1 MPKRVGLKQWRL
13 SQTHGPQE
21 ILRNWSSGEGSL
33 KKPCGG
39 TLMQVRSLVLGLT
52 LLLQKSIALSS
63 SLKKRTDEARKVF
76 QGIPSIWMDESEAL
90 RIIRAKLAVQEKN
103 APLIKSLVFDREVGH
118 IREGDTPLNS
128 LWFSYHCILYSEAHP
143 GISEN
148 EVAKIVKERNSIPQ
162 TFDFTMF
169 RE

>member
-1 MPKRVGLKQWRL
+1 
-13 SQTHGPQE
+13 
-21 ILRNWSSGEGSL
+21 
-33 KKPCGG
+33 
-39 TLMQVRSLVLGLT
+39 
-52 LLLQKSIALSS
+52 
-63 SLKKRTDEARKVF
+63 
-76 QGIPSIWMDESEAL
+76 MDESEAL

-103 APLIKSLVFDREVGH
+103 APPLIKSLVFDREVGH
-118 IREGDTPLNS
+118 IREGGDTPPLNS

-148 EVAKIVKERNSIPQ
+148 EVAKIVKERNSIPPQ